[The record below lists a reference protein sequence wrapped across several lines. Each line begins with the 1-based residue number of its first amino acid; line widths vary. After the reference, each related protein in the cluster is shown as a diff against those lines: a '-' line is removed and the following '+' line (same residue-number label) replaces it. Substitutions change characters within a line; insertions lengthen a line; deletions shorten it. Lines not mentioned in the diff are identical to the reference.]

1 MSLESQTNANS
12 PTRRIAPP
20 DVQAFRVLI
29 EQFTGLH
36 FDDWRLDTLEK
47 ALLARMC
54 VKGTRHVEAYLD
66 LLRDSAG
73 RPDELS
79 ELLNQLTVNE
89 TYFFRYPA
97 QFDFLRQHVLPDLV
111 AGRGDGRVPLQIWSA
126 GCSTGE
132 EPYSI
137 AMTALDVL
145 GSAASHLIQ
154 IFATDVS
161 SAALQA
167 ARHAEYSTK
176 SLRLVDEANR
186 SKYFRR
192 VSDNRFVLCN
202 SVRQMVLVSE
212 SNLLDDV
219 RRRAASWDI
228 IFCRNVLI
236 YFASELAVE
245 ILDGLHQCLNTNGYL
260 FVGHSEIFK
269 RTSFVPCQPEA
280 VFAYQ
285 KVKGELERSAFVE
298 RQEAARSAPTI
309 AARDIETTRPQ
320 VAVPRTTSSV
330 SELQREDATE
340 SLYEEA
346 FVSFEREDYARA
358 RSQLDRLLES
368 SPRHLPATVLRANLH
383 LNLGEH
389 YRSVEE
395 CEVAL
400 QLDPLAHEAHLLLG
414 MNFQKL
420 SKPELAVLQ
429 LKKAAYISPDSAIVQ
444 FQLGE
449 AYRTLQRWDDAAR
462 AYRSAL
468 PLFQSTTDQE
478 IRAYSG
484 GFGKSALNTLSEQI
498 IAASQAHRRDS

>member
-1 MSLESQTNANS
+1 MKLESQTNANS
-12 PTRRIAPP
+12 PARRIAAP
-20 DVQAFRVLI
+20 DVQTFRVLI
-29 EQFTGLH
+29 EQLTGLH

-47 ALLARMC
+47 TLLARMC
-54 VKGTRHVEAYLD
+54 AKGIRHVEAYLD
-66 LLRDSAG
+66 LLRDSAS

-79 ELLNQLTVNE
+79 ELLNQITVNE
-89 TYFFRYPA
+89 TYFFRYPV
-97 QFDFLRQHVLPDLV
+97 QFDFLRQHVLPSLV
-111 AGRGDGRVPLQIWSA
+111 ARQDDGRAPLQIWSA

-145 GSAASHLIQ
+145 GSAASHFIR

-167 ARHAEYSTK
+167 ARQGEYSAK

-192 VSDNRFVLCN
+192 VSDNRFVLCD
-202 SVRQMVLVSE
+202 SVRQMVLFSE

-219 RRRAASWDI
+219 RRRAASCHV

-236 YFASELAVE
+236 YFASELAGK
-245 ILDGLHQCLNTNGYL
+245 ILDGLYQCLNPNGYL
-260 FVGHSEIFK
+260 FVGHSEILK

-285 KVKGELERSAFVE
+285 KVTKELNRPAFAD
-298 RQEAARSAPTI
+298 RQEAPRSRPMI
-309 AARDIETTRPQ
+309 AARNIEPRKPQ
-320 VAVPRTTSSV
+320 VSAARTASSV
-330 SELQREDATE
+330 SQSPPEDATE

-346 FVSFEREDYARA
+346 FVSFEREDFARA

-368 SPRHLPATVLRANLH
+368 SPRHLPATVLRANIY
-383 LNLGEH
+383 LNLAEH
-389 YRSVEE
+389 DRSVGE

-429 LKKAAYISPDSAIVQ
+429 LKKAAYTSPDSAIVQ

-449 AYRTLQRWDDAAR
+449 AYRAQRMWDDASR
-462 AYRSAL
+462 AYRNAI
-468 PLFQSTTDQE
+468 PLFQSTTDRE

-484 GFGKSALNTLSEQI
+484 GFGKSALTTLCEQM
-498 IAASQAHRRDS
+498 IAACQAHRRES